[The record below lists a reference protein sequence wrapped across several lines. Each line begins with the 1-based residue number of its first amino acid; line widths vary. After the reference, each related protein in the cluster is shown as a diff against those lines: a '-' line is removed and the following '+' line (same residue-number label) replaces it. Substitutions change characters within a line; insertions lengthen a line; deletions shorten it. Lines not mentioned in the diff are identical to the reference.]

1 LNIKITRL
9 YLADQPKNARTM
21 DMTSLKKF
29 GKPSE
34 GKKLPVEPGHGSLSV
49 CHETG
54 EVIERDRYFFKAA
67 VACGASLQGDMY
79 PGLEDEAFE
88 LLGSQ
93 HKEAYHRAPD
103 DAGRMRV
110 IRHYFENIQLPA
122 RRSKSPEEIGTL
134 MMSGKQWVRYE
145 RA

>member
-1 LNIKITRL
+1 MSL
-9 YLADQPKNARTM
+9 DQPTKNARKM
-21 DMTSLKKF
+21 DMTPLKKI

-34 GKKLPVEPGHGSLSV
+34 NKKLPVEPGNGAVSV
-49 CHETG
+49 CHRTG

-67 VACGASLQGDMY
+67 VALGASLQGELY
-79 PGLEDEAFE
+79 PGLEAEAFE
-88 LLGSQ
+88 LLGNQ

-122 RRSKSPEEIGTL
+122 RRSKSPGEIDEL
-134 MMSGKQWVRYE
+134 MRSGKQWVRYE
-145 RA
+145 RT